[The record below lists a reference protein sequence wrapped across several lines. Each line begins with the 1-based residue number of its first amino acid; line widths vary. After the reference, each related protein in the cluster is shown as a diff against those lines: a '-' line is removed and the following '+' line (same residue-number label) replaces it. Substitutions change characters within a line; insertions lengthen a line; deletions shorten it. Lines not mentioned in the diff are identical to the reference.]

1 MNRNSER
8 IPAEGPANKYGGR
21 TCGGV
26 SEQIK
31 NRLYS
36 LRSKIPRPLC
46 GGELQLCNRK
56 KPTTPVKIRRSGA
69 GLRRGVRNLFKRGFR
84 HCIVYHIARHLIF
97 IRIDN
102 HLQ

>member
-1 MNRNSER
+1 VKGKAYLNLRKQTLEPLNRNSER
-8 IPAEGPANKYGGR
+8 IPAEGLANKYGGR

-46 GGELQLCNRK
+46 GGELQSSNPGPLSPN
-56 KPTTPVKIRRSGA
+56 
-69 GLRRGVRNLFKRGFR
+69 
-84 HCIVYHIARHLIF
+84 
-97 IRIDN
+97 
-102 HLQ
+102 